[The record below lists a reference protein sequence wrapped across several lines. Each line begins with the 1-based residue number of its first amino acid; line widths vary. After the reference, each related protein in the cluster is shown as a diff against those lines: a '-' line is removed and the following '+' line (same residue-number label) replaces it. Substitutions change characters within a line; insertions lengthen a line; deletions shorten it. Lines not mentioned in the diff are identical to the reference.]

1 LPAIFIPLSIGNGE
15 QVANAERYAARGS
28 AKILPN
34 SNLTS
39 DNLLLIILEVNNSFT
54 EFSKVAATNKGNKLS
69 AASDFVDL
77 IDEEIFHS
85 SKRRI

>member
-1 LPAIFIPLSIGNGE
+1 
-15 QVANAERYAARGS
+15 
-28 AKILPN
+28 
-34 SNLTS
+34 
-39 DNLLLIILEVNNSFT
+39 VNNSFT